1 MSDTNNTDDENLTDS
16 YDMRWEWLSSLV
28 ALSTALTV
36 PLLIAAT
43 TIGTVNL
50 STIPAPWFALFSIG
64 YAAAVKYSLGRG
76 EFDAIRKM
84 LN

>member
-1 MSDTNNTDDENLTDS
+1 MTENDTDADESLTDS

-50 STIPAPWFALFSIG
+50 SAIPAPWFALFSIG

-76 EFDAIRKM
+76 EFNAIRKM
-84 LN
+84 LK